1 MRITAIVISLLL
13 SVSHLAAQPYV
24 AQRNAEPS
32 RSAIVPYNKA
42 SDAAVA
48 NIAASTYVER
58 VTEWAT
64 SEDGRSFSAR
74 ITLPVAWLNRQ
85 ILVRVGRSTSA
96 YEIDINGKNV
106 GYAASG
112 AVASEF
118 NVTKALHTGKND
130 LVIRHI
136 DSPTNSL
143 STSYATSKPSIG
155 DVVVVCQPVIRVR
168 DIVYS
173 TRIND
178 SGEGVVEFAI
188 PVKCDA
194 LNPKSATI
202 NYILRL
208 NDTTVLARGKREIS
222 LDMRREDTVRFVA
235 RVPKEALWSASSPQI
250 ATLDLDN
257 RINGRASEFIR
268 RNIGIRAADLQH
280 GRLYVNRRAVDL
292 RLTDYDPS
300 RSLDEQLGTHANGI
314 ICSADV
320 ATEALLD
327 ECDRRGIYVFVRA
340 SLDSRNAGNSIRRGG
355 NPTNNPQWVDT
366 YLSLNRSA
374 LYATR
379 HHPSVVGYA
388 VANGTTTGYN
398 IYESYLLM
406 KSLEPRL
413 PIIYEGAAGEWCS
426 DRLPFR

>member
-24 AQRNAEPS
+24 AQRNAEPT

-42 SDAAVA
+42 HDAATG
-48 NIAASTYVER
+48 NIAASTYIER
-58 VTEWAT
+58 VTEWTT
-64 SEDGRSFSAR
+64 SEDGRTFSSH

-85 ILVRVGRSTSA
+85 VLVRIGRSTSA
-96 YEIDINGKNV
+96 YEIEVNGQNI

-118 NVTKALHTGKND
+118 NVTKTLHTGKND
-130 LVIRHI
+130 LVIRHV
-136 DSPTNSL
+136 DSPANSL
-143 STSYATSKPSIG
+143 STTHTTSKPSIG

-168 DIVYS
+168 DIICS

-178 SGEGVVEFAI
+178 AGEGVVEVAI

-208 NDTTVLARGKREIS
+208 NDTMVLARGKRDIA

-280 GRLYVNRRAVDL
+280 GRLYINRRAVEL

-300 RSLDEQLGTHANGI
+300 RNLDEQLTPNFNGI
-314 ICSADV
+314 VCSADV
-320 ATEALLD
+320 ATETLLD

-340 SLDSRNAGNSIRRGG
+340 SLDSRPFGQSIRRGG

-366 YLSLNRSA
+366 YLSLNRA
-374 LYATR
+374 TLYATR

-388 VANGTTTGYN
+388 IANGTTAGYN

-406 KSLEPRL
+406 KLLEPRL
-413 PIIYEGAAGEWCS
+413 PIVYEGAAGEWCS